1 MSHVKEGS
9 IIHTDMWKGYGSIT
23 LQTGLQHKTVNHSK
37 HYKDPITNVHTN
49 YIEGSNNGLK
59 TRIPVRARPCE
70 EIDDHLMELSGA
82 GRMKERISGKPSSMQ
97 YERSITIFSKIIP
110 ISAFTGAGGRQCIS
124 TTSSSI
130 KQ

>member
-49 YIEGSNNGLK
+49 YIEESNNGLK
-59 TRIPVRARPCE
+59 TRIPVRARTCE
-70 EIDDHLMELSGA
+70 EIDDHLMEFIW
-82 GRMKERISGKPSSMQ
+82 RRKNEGKNLW
-97 YERSITIFSKIIP
+97 E
-110 ISAFTGAGGRQCIS
+110 AFINAI
-124 TTSSSI
+124 
-130 KQ
+130 